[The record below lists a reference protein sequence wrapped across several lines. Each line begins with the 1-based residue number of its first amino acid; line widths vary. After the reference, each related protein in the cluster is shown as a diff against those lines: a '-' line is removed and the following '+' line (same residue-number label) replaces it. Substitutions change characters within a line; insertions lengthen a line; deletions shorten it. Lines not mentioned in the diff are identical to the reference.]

1 MRLISKVIFAA
12 LLLSPVSAQAQFSE
26 SYNFLK
32 AVRERDGTEA
42 TKMISKPGTVII
54 DTKDGTTGET
64 ALHIVTRDRDVTWLR
79 FLLEKGARP
88 DGKDREGN
96 TPLFIAS
103 QLGFV
108 DGAKYLIAKRATV
121 DLANASGETPLIR
134 AVQNRNAEMVS
145 LLIASGA
152 NPKKA
157 DTGAG
162 LSAIDYATRDRR
174 AAAILRLLQDAKPG
188 TRPKMSGPSL

>member
-1 MRLISKVIFAA
+1 MRFISKAIIAA
-12 LLLSPVSAQAQFSE
+12 FLLSPVAASAQFSE

-32 AVRERDGTEA
+32 SVRERDGNEA

-88 DGKDREGN
+88 DSKDRQGS

-103 QLGFV
+103 QIGFV
-108 DGAKYLIAKRATV
+108 DGAKYLLAKRATV
-121 DLANASGETPLIR
+121 DLANSAGETPLIR

-145 LLIASGA
+145 LLMASGA

-174 AAAILRLLQDAKPG
+174 AASILRLLQEAKPG
-188 TRPKMSGPSL
+188 AAPKTSGPRL